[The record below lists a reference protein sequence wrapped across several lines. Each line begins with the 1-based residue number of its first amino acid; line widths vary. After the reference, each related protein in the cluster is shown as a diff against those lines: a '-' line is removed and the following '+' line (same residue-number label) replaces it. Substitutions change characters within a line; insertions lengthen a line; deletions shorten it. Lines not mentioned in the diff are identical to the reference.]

1 MLKSSKN
8 IFFYWDKGESS
19 MPVIHKVNIEN
30 IRNRLKNSEW
40 NIVVTSLD
48 KTSKYYIG
56 NLIDLPSYFF
66 DIQNKI
72 TNLHSMGGNLSDIIR
87 LRLLGKYGGIY
98 FDTSTIFLKN
108 KIEDIKLYNK
118 LINSSVF
125 KLAGYTNF
133 TFTRKSLN
141 GNNYFENAKDGIEL
155 GVLFAKKHSKI
166 IKIFNQEIDKF
177 WEWKTTDKSYLEYP
191 LFKKYKLKKVS
202 FLNEYHIH
210 YTIFHM
216 IITRDTSLLKE
227 LITQSIHM
235 KNKENSLNHGAY
247 TLTDM
252 FCRGKTN
259 YDKADPKIL
268 LEVFLDKD
276 LEFKDK
282 FITLKDRI
290 KLIDKMELIVIPGYL
305 RVELERY
312 FRKKEDFQ
320 NLTSLYQYILKSK
333 G

>member
-141 GNNYFENAKDGIEL
+141 GNN
-155 GVLFAKKHSKI
+155 
-166 IKIFNQEIDKF
+166 
-177 WEWKTTDKSYLEYP
+177 
-191 LFKKYKLKKVS
+191 FK
-202 FLNEYHIH
+202 N
-210 YTIFHM
+210 
-216 IITRDTSLLKE
+216 R
-227 LITQSIHM
+227 
-235 KNKENSLNHGAY
+235 
-247 TLTDM
+247 
-252 FCRGKTN
+252 
-259 YDKADPKIL
+259 
-268 LEVFLDKD
+268 
-276 LEFKDK
+276 
-282 FITLKDRI
+282 
-290 KLIDKMELIVIPGYL
+290 
-305 RVELERY
+305 
-312 FRKKEDFQ
+312 
-320 NLTSLYQYILKSK
+320 
-333 G
+333 